1 MFSPHARRLVAL
13 AVLVVALEAV
23 CRAHLVRP
31 TDLVPP
37 TIMLRSMAAALTE
50 PVTLYNVWQT
60 LSSVAASVVIAA
72 VAGVAAG
79 IVLHALPRL
88 RQACEPFIA
97 SYYALPLFAL
107 YPLLVVILGVG
118 TAPIVFTGT
127 LYAAMSVLIGT
138 LSGLDHVP
146 PVLRKVAK
154 VHRLGAFRRLASIYI
169 PSCSREIL
177 GGITLGVS
185 YAFVA
190 VIASEFLLAPA
201 GIGHDIADSV
211 HVVQDRAHVWPDAG
225 PPHPGVPRQC
235 DVAAFAG
242 SHRGAG
248 DMIWKNARRRLDVAL
263 ICLALALAWQIA
275 SWKLGTD
282 VLPGPWHTLRQL
294 AALIGQP
301 RFRSDIAATA
311 SAYAIA
317 LAIAMAGGLTLG
329 LICGGWKAVG
339 DEIEPPILA
348 VIATPKVMLYP
359 IILLFFGLGDAAKIF
374 FGLLHGLPPVV
385 IIMANALRTLRP
397 IYRKVSQTMRLSR
410 RAYARHVLIPA
421 VMPEAVASFRICFAL
436 TLLGVLIGEMFAST
450 RGLGHLLFA
459 SIGTNDQ
466 LTIMAVTLLLFVFAG
481 LGSSLLLGVRQ
492 SFKNSTA

>member
-97 SYYALPLFAL
+97 SYYALPLLAL
-107 YPLLVVILGVG
+107 YPLLVVIMGVG
-118 TAPIVFTGT
+118 TAATVFTGS

-146 PVLRKVAK
+146 PVFRKAAK
-154 VHRLGAFRRLASIYI
+154 VQRLGPGRRLARIYI

-177 GGITLGVS
+177 GGLTLGVS

-201 GIGHDIADSV
+201 GIGHDIADSYMSFKIE
-211 HVVQDRAHVWPDAG
+211 RMYG
-225 PPHPGVPRQC
+225 L
-235 DVAAFAG
+235 
-242 SHRGAG
+242 
-248 DMIWKNARRRLDVAL
+248 M
-263 ICLALALAWQIA
+263 LALLI
-275 SWKLGTD
+275 LVFLVNGM
-282 VLPGPWHTLRQL
+282 LRHL
-294 AALIGQP
+294 RVRIGAP
-301 RFRSDIAATA
+301 
-311 SAYAIA
+311 AI
-317 LAIAMAGGLTLG
+317 
-329 LICGGWKAVG
+329 
-339 DEIEPPILA
+339 
-348 VIATPKVMLYP
+348 
-359 IILLFFGLGDAAKIF
+359 
-374 FGLLHGLPPVV
+374 
-385 IIMANALRTLRP
+385 
-397 IYRKVSQTMRLSR
+397 
-410 RAYARHVLIPA
+410 
-421 VMPEAVASFRICFAL
+421 
-436 TLLGVLIGEMFAST
+436 
-450 RGLGHLLFA
+450 
-459 SIGTNDQ
+459 
-466 LTIMAVTLLLFVFAG
+466 
-481 LGSSLLLGVRQ
+481 
-492 SFKNSTA
+492 

>member
-1 MFSPHARRLVAL
+1 MFSPPARRLVAL

-60 LSSVAASVVIAA
+60 LSSVAASVAIAA

-146 PVLRKVAK
+146 PVFRKAAK
-154 VHRLGAFRRLASIYI
+154 VHRLGPFRRLASIYI

-201 GIGHDIADSV
+201 GIGHDIADLYMSFKIE
-211 HVVQDRAHVWPDAG
+211 RMYG
-225 PPHPGVPRQC
+225 L
-235 DVAAFAG
+235 
-242 SHRGAG
+242 
-248 DMIWKNARRRLDVAL
+248 M
-263 ICLALALAWQIA
+263 LALLM
-275 SWKLGTD
+275 LVFLVNTM
-282 VLPGPWHTLRQL
+282 LRNL
-294 AALIGQP
+294 RARIGAP
-301 RFRSDIAATA
+301 
-311 SAYAIA
+311 AI
-317 LAIAMAGGLTLG
+317 
-329 LICGGWKAVG
+329 
-339 DEIEPPILA
+339 
-348 VIATPKVMLYP
+348 
-359 IILLFFGLGDAAKIF
+359 
-374 FGLLHGLPPVV
+374 
-385 IIMANALRTLRP
+385 
-397 IYRKVSQTMRLSR
+397 
-410 RAYARHVLIPA
+410 
-421 VMPEAVASFRICFAL
+421 
-436 TLLGVLIGEMFAST
+436 
-450 RGLGHLLFA
+450 
-459 SIGTNDQ
+459 
-466 LTIMAVTLLLFVFAG
+466 
-481 LGSSLLLGVRQ
+481 
-492 SFKNSTA
+492 

>member
-201 GIGHDIADSV
+201 GIGHDIADLYMSFKIE
-211 HVVQDRAHVWPDAG
+211 RMYG
-225 PPHPGVPRQC
+225 L
-235 DVAAFAG
+235 
-242 SHRGAG
+242 
-248 DMIWKNARRRLDVAL
+248 M
-263 ICLALALAWQIA
+263 LALLILVFLVNAM
-275 SWKLGTD
+275 
-282 VLPGPWHTLRQL
+282 LRHL
-294 AALIGQP
+294 RVRIGAP
-301 RFRSDIAATA
+301 
-311 SAYAIA
+311 AI
-317 LAIAMAGGLTLG
+317 
-329 LICGGWKAVG
+329 
-339 DEIEPPILA
+339 
-348 VIATPKVMLYP
+348 
-359 IILLFFGLGDAAKIF
+359 
-374 FGLLHGLPPVV
+374 
-385 IIMANALRTLRP
+385 
-397 IYRKVSQTMRLSR
+397 
-410 RAYARHVLIPA
+410 
-421 VMPEAVASFRICFAL
+421 
-436 TLLGVLIGEMFAST
+436 
-450 RGLGHLLFA
+450 
-459 SIGTNDQ
+459 
-466 LTIMAVTLLLFVFAG
+466 
-481 LGSSLLLGVRQ
+481 
-492 SFKNSTA
+492 